1 MESNEYMLQL
11 RDGPS
16 EDMTEEGSER
26 RARLQGCIA
35 SESRYDENS
44 FQANNTINPKISYK

>member
-35 SESRYDENS
+35 SKSRDDEKS
-44 FQANNTINPKISYK
+44 FQANTINPKISYK